1 MVSMGLKK
9 LASENNMT
17 VASGVAYGALHGYA
31 ATLSEGAGYKLLVIT
46 TKFTDPEKFNE
57 LQEYLDTRDLAAD

>member
-1 MVSMGLKK
+1 MIGIGLKK

-17 VASGVAYGALHGYA
+17 VASGVAYGDLHGYA

-46 TKFTDPEKFNE
+46 TNLRIRRSSMNLLYRMRERI
-57 LQEYLDTRDLAAD
+57 QW